1 MSQKYS
7 FTNTYEIVKYAQTKG
22 FSVSSIM
29 GGTTAYAAL
38 IVRMRMLDHG
48 KKEDGGAP
56 ELVIGDSH
64 NGTKPAK
71 LLLGY
76 INFLC
81 LNGMVA
87 GDMLYS
93 RRFLHRSPDLM
104 QQLRLELEDIDTS
117 VRKLM
122 LRVNAMRAYNTTVGE
137 QIALTDAAMQERFI
151 TRSDQ
156 TLSGDFKVD
165 MRRKL
170 LTRRRDGDKRNDM
183 FTIMN
188 VVQENLIR
196 GGSHYISSTSNM
208 LIRMKPIAA
217 VDRNLNIN
225 QRIWIEAERIMS
237 NALQQDDV
245 LEHKHDVCD
254 NN

>member
-1 MSQKYS
+1 
-7 FTNTYEIVKYAQTKG
+7 
-22 FSVSSIM
+22 M

-38 IVRMRMLDHG
+38 IVRMRMPDHG
-48 KKEDGGAP
+48 RKEDGGAP
-56 ELVIGDSH
+56 ELIIGDSH

-81 LNGMVA
+81 MNGMIA
-87 GDMLYS
+87 GDMLY
-93 RRFLHRSPDLM
+93 HRKFIHRTRDLM
-104 QQLRLELEDIDTS
+104 HQLRLELEDIDTS

-122 LRVNAMRAYNTTVGE
+122 MRVNAMRNYNTTIGE
-137 QIALTDAAMQERFI
+137 QIQLTDAAMEERFV

-156 TLSGDFKVD
+156 HLSGDFKVD

-170 LTRRRDGDKRNDM
+170 LNRNRDGDKRNDM

-188 VVQENLIR
+188 VIQENLIR
-196 GGSHYISSTSNM
+196 GGAHYISSTSNR

-217 VDRNLNIN
+217 VDRNMNIN
-225 QRIWIEAERIMS
+225 QRIWVEAERIMS
-237 NALQQDDV
+237 NALQQDDMF
-245 LEHKHDVCD
+245 EHKHDVCD